1 MKNNNGIIEGSEKW
15 IERVPDE
22 YAIKHVEA
30 YISPVD
36 KGKMI
41 LKFKY
46 VKNCCRALGTG
57 FIKRCGIVRVPA
69 NIGEFIEGIVIC
81 QNDLSEQPGFYYKNR
96 LGLDYIGQLIKC
108 EVFDVVYKPLKF
120 SNIIHYSER
129 SIERQKCDENAPKW
143 LKEFAREKGA
153 NVAYFEF

>member
-1 MKNNNGIIEGSEKW
+1 MKKYNCIIEGSEQW
-15 IERVPDE
+15 IKQVPEE

-30 YISPVD
+30 YISSVERE
-36 KGKMI
+36 KMI
-41 LKFKY
+41 LKFNY

-57 FIKRCGIVRVPA
+57 FIKRCGIVRVPY

-81 QNDLSEQPGFYYKNR
+81 QNDLSEQPGFYYKNSK
-96 LGLDYIGQLIKC
+96 GIDYIGQLIKC
-108 EVFDVVYKPLKF
+108 EVFDVVSKPLKF

-129 SIERQKCDENAPKW
+129 NIERQKSDENAPKW